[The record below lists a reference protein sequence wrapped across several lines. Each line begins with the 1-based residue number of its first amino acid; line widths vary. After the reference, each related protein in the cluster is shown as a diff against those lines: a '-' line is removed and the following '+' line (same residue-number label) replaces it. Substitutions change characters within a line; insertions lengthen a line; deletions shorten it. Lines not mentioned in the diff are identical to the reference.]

1 MLAGLA
7 LLAVDVPD
15 NLPGPKNPSPLD
27 EFILKGM
34 KEARVPGL
42 AALTLKEGKILWES
56 YNGWAH
62 SAEQRPVTRDS
73 LFQLA

>member
-1 MLAGLA
+1 MNIDSMHGRARFIFAIPMLAGLA
-7 LLAVDVPD
+7 LLAADVPD

-42 AALTLKEGKILWES
+42 AAISLK
-56 YNGWAH
+56 
-62 SAEQRPVTRDS
+62 D
-73 LFQLA
+73 